1 MVSASA
7 RRALI
12 ERLEGEAAVA
22 PGRYRA
28 KVALLAL
35 AGFAV
40 LGGAVVLA
48 FGLSIGLVLLLAAI
62 SPWLLLKLAK
72 LIWIPIGFGWV
83 LLRSLWV
90 KFSPPDGHRLAAHEA
105 PALWAEVEHLRVAT
119 GAPKLTGIVID
130 AALNAA
136 AVSVPRAM
144 GLLGHRHY
152 LLLGLP
158 LMQLLDRSQFASVVA
173 HEFGHFGG
181 GHGRF
186 TGWIYHVRVS
196 WYRLLG
202 ALQVQEAWA
211 SKLFVRFFNWYAPY
225 FDAYSF
231 VMARAQEYEA
241 DAAAARVASPQAAGQ
256 ALIRVDVGAAR
267 LEQEFWPGLQRASQT
282 QPAPPA
288 LLYREIGEYLRVPA
302 SSDGDRLAQAL
313 ARVPDFDD
321 THPTLAQRLAALGI
335 DRVDVPE
342 AQAGCAGELLGPL
355 LTDLERRFSD
365 DWRVRVEEDWQR
377 WFRQHAQD
385 RARLEALEAL
395 PSRTPDEA
403 VEYAGLVESLRPET
417 DALPIYQQAL
427 ALAPEHAL
435 ARFRVG
441 CLLLDRGDAAGIG
454 HLEKAIALD
463 DGNAE
468 AALQRLD
475 SFYRDTGDLT
485 GRDRVADEWAR
496 IQARWSRVQQARN
509 TLAADDEFL
518 PHGLDAPA
526 TEALRAALA
535 RVGGVGRAWLVRKRL
550 PPGGEAV
557 PHHVMLVALRGFVWS
572 QSAKLQ
578 QVVDALVLPGSVLVF
593 VATNRRGIA
602 RRVRK
607 VAGAPLYR
615 RGWW

>member
-1 MVSASA
+1 MATASA

-12 ERLEGEAAVA
+12 ERLENEAAVA

-48 FGLSIGLVLLLAAI
+48 FGLSIGLVLLLVAL

-119 GAPKLTGIVID
+119 GAPKLAGIVID
-130 AALNAA
+130 ADLNAA

-186 TGWIYHVRVS
+186 AGWIYHVRAS

-202 ALQVQEAWA
+202 ALQAQEAWA
-211 SKLFVRFFNWYAPY
+211 SQLFVRFFNWYAPY

-231 VMARAQEYEA
+231 VLARTQEYEA
-241 DAAAARVASPQAAGQ
+241 DAAAARVAGPQAAGK
-256 ALIRVDVGAAR
+256 ALVRVNVGAAR

-288 LLYREIGEYLRVPA
+288 LLYREMGEHLRVPA

-335 DRVDVPE
+335 DQVEVPE
-342 AQAGCAGELLGPL
+342 AQAGCAEELLGPL
-355 LTDLERRFSD
+355 LPELERRFSD
-365 DWRVRVEEDWQR
+365 DWRVRVEEGWQR
-377 WFRQHAQD
+377 GFRQHAQD
-385 RARLEALEAL
+385 RTRLEALEAQ

-403 VEYAGLVESLRPET
+403 VEHAGLVESLRPEM
-417 DALPIYQQAL
+417 DALPVYQQAL
-427 ALAPEHAL
+427 VLAPEHAF
-435 ARFRVG
+435 AHFRVG

-454 HLEKAIALD
+454 HLEKAMALD
-463 DGNAE
+463 DGSAE
-468 AALQRLD
+468 AVLQRLD
-475 SFYRDTGDLT
+475 GFYRDTGDLA

-496 IQARWSRVQQARN
+496 MQARWGKVHQARN
-509 TLAADDEFL
+509 TLADEDAFL

-526 TEALRAALA
+526 TEAVRDALA

-557 PHHVMLVALRGFVWS
+557 PHHVMLVTLRGFVWNE
-572 QSAKLQ
+572 SAKLQ

-607 VAGAPLYR
+607 VAGDPLYR